1 MKKLIFV
8 LILLAVCTTSIP
20 QEIQHEAVA
29 VNIEVPVR
37 VFKGDTFI
45 DNLTMDDFELY
56 EDGVLQNIEAV
67 YLIKKTRI
75 ENEDIGNKKSEA
87 RKKFI
92 PQVNSRLFVLS
103 FEIID
108 YAAKIGEVID
118 YFFNEVFAPGD
129 SLIAV
134 TPLKTYEFSSEA
146 LRIKRKEQVASELK
160 KKLKKDTKIG
170 NAEYK
175 SIIRDIISGWAT
187 EFEYQRLKYLRYLEE
202 SKLLAFADYLKSI
215 EGQKHVFLFFQE
227 GVVPKGPFREDILNT
242 SFHDFSEIDIT
253 FNITKVKHAF
263 SDSLIT
269 AHFLFLT
276 NTEQMALDMNRL
288 SGSVL
293 EFNTEGTTMN
303 VFSAFSEVSKATG
316 GLRMSSA
323 NPVPIFKKTVEAS
336 ENYYL
341 LYYIPKDY
349 KADSK
354 FKNIK
359 VKIKGKKY
367 RVLHRAGYFAD

>member
-1 MKKLIFV
+1 MKRSIFLIAV
-8 LILLAVCTTSIP
+8 TALSLALFS
-20 QEIQHEAVA
+20 QELTHESLVI
-29 VNIEVPVR
+29 NIEVPVR

-75 ENEDIGNKKSEA
+75 ENEDIGNIKSEA
-87 RKKFI
+87 RKKI
-92 PQVNSRLFVLS
+92 ISQVNSRLFVLS

-118 YFFNEVFAPGD
+118 YFFNEVFSPGD

-134 TPLKTYEFSSEA
+134 TPLKTYEFESEA

-175 SIIRDIISGWAT
+175 SIIRDIISGRAT

-202 SKLLAFADYLKSI
+202 SKLLFFADYLKSI

-227 GVVPKGPFREDILNT
+227 GVIPKLFREDILNT
-242 SFHDFSEIDIT
+242 SFHDFSEIDNLI
-253 FNITKVKHAF
+253 NILHHPF
-263 SDSLIT
+263 YLSLRKI
-269 AHFLFLT
+269 
-276 NTEQMALDMNRL
+276 R
-288 SGSVL
+288 
-293 EFNTEGTTMN
+293 
-303 VFSAFSEVSKATG
+303 
-316 GLRMSSA
+316 
-323 NPVPIFKKTVEAS
+323 
-336 ENYYL
+336 
-341 LYYIPKDY
+341 YI
-349 KADSK
+349 
-354 FKNIK
+354 
-359 VKIKGKKY
+359 
-367 RVLHRAGYFAD
+367 

>member
-1 MKKLIFV
+1 MKKLF
-8 LILLAVCTTSIP
+8 LAMGILAICITSIS
-20 QEIQHEAVA
+20 QDIQHEAVA

-56 EDGVLQNIEAV
+56 EEGVLQNIEAV

-75 ENEDIGNKKSEA
+75 ENEDIGNIKSEA
-87 RKKFI
+87 RKKI
-92 PQVNSRLFVLS
+92 ISQVNSRLFVLS

-118 YFFNEVFAPGD
+118 YFFNEVFSPGD

-134 TPLKTYEFSSEA
+134 TPLKTYEFESEA

-175 SIIRDIISGWAT
+175 SIIRDIIAGRAT

-202 SKLLAFADYLKSI
+202 SKLLFFADYLKSI

-227 GVVPKGPFREDILNT
+227 GVIPKLFREDILNT

-253 FNITKVKHAF
+253 FDITKVKHAF

-276 NTEQMALDMNRL
+276 NTEHMALDMNRL
-288 SGSVL
+288 HSSVL

-303 VFSAFSEVSKATG
+303 VFSAFSEISKVTG
-316 GLRMSSA
+316 GLRESSA
-323 NPVPIFKKTVEAS
+323 NPVPMFKKTVEAS

-341 LYYIPKDY
+341 LYYTPKDY
-349 KADSK
+349 KADGK

-359 VKIKGKKY
+359 IKIKEKKY
-367 RVLHRAGYFAD
+367 KVLHRAGYIAD